1 MIQGDPQMEGQEP
14 APDAIGPEIEPS
26 DVIAEEP
33 AVSEVEVSEDLEQVI
48 TPPPSR
54 IRRFLRSALL
64 WAVGMVGVFA
74 LGVGATWFTQVS
86 RYRAEND
93 ALRAEMESIR
103 IEAAAELESLRTQHE
118 EEIADLRAGSA
129 EAESHIDLLNALV
142 DLASARVALGLKDVV
157 GVRAALAGT
166 DDRLEALQQVQG
178 EDGQVAV
185 QALRDQLADV
195 LNDLKDN
202 LSAADKSLERL
213 AANLLVLERSLFSD

>member
-1 MIQGDPQMEGQEP
+1 MIQGDPQMEGEEP
-14 APDAIGPEIEPS
+14 VHDAIEP
-26 DVIAEEP
+26 DVEPPDIIAPEP

-48 TPPPSR
+48 TPPPSKL
-54 IRRFLRSALL
+54 RRLLRSALL

-86 RYRAEND
+86 RFRAEND
-93 ALRAEMESIR
+93 ALRVEMEAMR
-103 IEAAAELESLRTQHE
+103 IEAAAELETLRTQHE
-118 EEIADLRAGSA
+118 EEIDALRADSA

-166 DDRLEALQQVQG
+166 DERLEALQQVQG
-178 EDGQVAV
+178 EDGKVAV
-185 QALRDQLADV
+185 QALREQLADV
-195 LNDLKDN
+195 LDDLKDD
-202 LSAADKSLERL
+202 LSTADKSLERL